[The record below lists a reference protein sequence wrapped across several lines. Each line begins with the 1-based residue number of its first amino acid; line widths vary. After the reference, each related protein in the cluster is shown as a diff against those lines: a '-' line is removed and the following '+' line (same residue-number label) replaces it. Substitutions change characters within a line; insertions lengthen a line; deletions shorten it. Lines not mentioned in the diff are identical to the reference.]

1 MIIFKI
7 QQVAIMSHGR
17 EMRLTHY
24 SDDSCV
30 VFGNIGSYKEN
41 LERMGGTFHTDL
53 ISRTPIMSSNGRE
66 TIGNNEKIECG
77 MVFPKKQ
84 YEKIQNY
91 LKTEQYI
98 SNMRKNRLRRAFNTM
113 GAQ

>member
-1 MIIFKI
+1 
-7 QQVAIMSHGR
+7 MSLVR
-17 EMRLTHY
+17 EMRLVRY
-24 SDDSCV
+24 SDDLCV
-30 VFGNIGSYKEN
+30 VFGNIRSYKES
-41 LERMGGTFHTDL
+41 LELLGGTFHKNL

-98 SNMRKNRLRRAFNTM
+98 SNMRKNRLHRAFNTM

>member
-1 MIIFKI
+1 
-7 QQVAIMSHGR
+7 MSHGR
-17 EMRLTHY
+17 EMRPVRY

-30 VFGNIGSYKEN
+30 VFGNIGSYKESF
-41 LERMGGTFHTDL
+41 ERLGGTFHTDL

-66 TIGNNEKIECG
+66 TIGNNEMIVCG
-77 MVFPKKQ
+77 WVFPKKQ

-98 SNMRKNRLRRAFNTM
+98 LDRGKRRLRSAFNTM
-113 GAQ
+113 YHVRF